1 MSTMQEPLVSGP
13 EQHLRPPHPLRG
25 LSEEEVLDVVLRDG
39 PVTRPQIAHATGLSK
54 ATVGVAVER
63 LQRAGVIATAGQLR
77 GGRGRSP
84 LAYEVPGTAGF
95 VLGID
100 IGGARVRARAAN
112 ISGAP
117 IGSEEH
123 ETSHDGARAVS
134 SQVIEIAGRV
144 VDRARASHERFL
156 AAAISTPGVVDQV
169 SHRVTSLAYNV
180 SPDGE
185 LDPFG
190 ALRARFD
197 VPLSID
203 NNVNL
208 AALGESSEGL
218 ARGVRT
224 FAYVSV
230 GAGVGMG
237 LVVDGEI
244 VRGVRGAAGEIG
256 YLPSGRDPYDKRHHL
271 HGELED
277 EIGAAG
283 ILAALQARSRC
294 VARSPRSVHDVFELA
309 QLGDERAG
317 AVVDNVARHL
327 GSAIASVIAVI
338 DPELIVLG
346 GGIGSNPALLGPVRA
361 TVAELVPL
369 ATRIETSM
377 LGDQAALHGAVAVAL
392 REARVAIHARNAL
405 SRATPA
411 TTPIRPSSRMRP
423 SRSPNR
429 K

>member
-1 MSTMQEPLVSGP
+1 MLSMEEPLVSGP
-13 EQHLRPPHPLRG
+13 GQHLRRPHPLRG

-39 PVTRPQIAHATGLSK
+39 PVTRPQIAQATGLSK

-63 LQRAGVIATAGQLR
+63 LERAGVIATAGSLR

-100 IGGARVRARAAN
+100 IGGARIRARAAN
-112 ISGAP
+112 IFGAP

-144 VDRARASHERFL
+144 ADRARASHERFL

-197 VPLSID
+197 VPLRID

-208 AALGESSEGL
+208 AALGELSEGL

-244 VRGVRGAAGEIG
+244 VRGVRGGAGEIG

-271 HGELED
+271 HGALED

-283 ILAALQARSRC
+283 ILAALQARPRVRGA
-294 VARSPRSVHDVFELA
+294 VAAVRPRRV
-309 QLGDERAG
+309 RAG
-317 AVVDNVARHL
+317 AAGRRGRAGCGRQRRPGPGVGDRERDRRGRPRAHRARRR
-327 GSAIASVIAVI
+327 
-338 DPELIVLG
+338 
-346 GGIGSNPALLGPVRA
+346 IGSNPALLGPVRA
-361 TVAELVPL
+361 TAAELVPL

-392 REARVAIHARNAL
+392 ARRGWPFR
-405 SRATPA
+405 RAPRGAGTPA
-411 TTPIRPSSRMRP
+411 TTPITLSSWIRP

>member
-1 MSTMQEPLVSGP
+1 M
-13 EQHLRPPHPLRG
+13 
-25 LSEEEVLDVVLRDG
+25 
-39 PVTRPQIAHATGLSK
+39 
-54 ATVGVAVER
+54 
-63 LQRAGVIATAGQLR
+63 
-77 GGRGRSP
+77 
-84 LAYEVPGTAGF
+84 
-95 VLGID
+95 
-100 IGGARVRARAAN
+100 
-112 ISGAP
+112 
-117 IGSEEH
+117 
-123 ETSHDGARAVS
+123 S

-185 LDPFG
+185 LDPLG

-197 VPLSID
+197 VPLLID

-208 AALGESSEGL
+208 AAVGELSEGL
-218 ARGVRT
+218 ARGLRT
-224 FAYVSV
+224 FAYVPV

-244 VRGVRGAAGEIG
+244 VRGVRGGAAQIG
-256 YLPSGRDPYDKRHHL
+256 YLPSSRDPYDKRHHL
-271 HGELED
+271 HGALED

-283 ILAALQARSRC
+283 ILAALEARAGC

-309 QLGDERAG
+309 QLGDEGAR
-317 AVVDNVARHL
+317 AVVANVARHL

-346 GGIGSNPALLGPVRA
+346 GGIGSNPALLGPVRVTA
-361 TVAELVPL
+361 AELVPL

-392 REARVAIHARNAL
+392 REARVAVHARTAL
-405 SRATPA
+405 SRGTPA
-411 TTPIRPSSRMRP
+411 TTPITPSS
-423 SRSPNR
+423 
-429 K
+429 